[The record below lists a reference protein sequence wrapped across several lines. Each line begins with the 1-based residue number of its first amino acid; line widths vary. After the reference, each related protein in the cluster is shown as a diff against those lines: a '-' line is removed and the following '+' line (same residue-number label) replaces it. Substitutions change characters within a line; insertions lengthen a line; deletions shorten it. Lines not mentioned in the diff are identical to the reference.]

1 MSFFQNLVKCFA
13 YFLATLII
21 FSIIFGI
28 NSLLV
33 GLGSISDDN
42 HEINKDVTNLECIGD
57 ISLSNLK
64 VNLNYSNLKIVTGN
78 LFEVKS
84 NDKNIKCY
92 EEDGYIVIDDSSS
105 MIKTNQSDVII
116 SLPDNVRFD
125 DMDIETGAGSLNI
138 AELYSHKLELNVGAG
153 KTIINSLNA
162 ESVEIDTG
170 VGEFNIKAGS
180 VNNIE
185 IDTGVGTSNIK
196 LKIQEYGNFEC
207 GVGKVNLDLIGT
219 LDNYKLNL
227 NKGIGKCYVARNELG
242 DNETIGSGMSK
253 IILDGGIGQI
263 NVNFIG
269 E

>member
-1 MSFFQNLVKCFA
+1 MSFFQNLVKYFA
-13 YFLATLII
+13 YVLAALII

-33 GLGSISDDN
+33 GLGSVSDSN
-42 HEINKDVTNLECIGD
+42 NEIKKDVTNLECKGN

-64 VNLNYSNLKIVTGN
+64 VNLDYSNLKIVTGN

-84 NDKNIKCY
+84 NDNNIKCY
-92 EEDGYIVIDDSSS
+92 EDDGYIVVDASSS

-116 SLPDNVRFD
+116 SLPDSIRFD
-125 DMDIETGAGSLNI
+125 DIDIETGAGSLNI
-138 AELYSHKLELNVGAG
+138 DELYSHKLELSVGAG
-153 KTIINSLNA
+153 ETIINTLN
-162 ESVEIDTG
+162 VEIADIDTG
-170 VGEFNIKAGS
+170 VGEFNIKDGY
-180 VNNIE
+180 VNSIE

-196 LKIQEYGNFEC
+196 LKVQEYGNFER
-207 GVGKVNLDLIGT
+207 GVGKVNLDLIGS

-227 NKGIGKCYVARNELG
+227 NKGIGKCYVARNELR